1 MIYRL
6 LFIILV
12 VFFINLP
19 EVNSQANLLNARVP
33 QDVGR
38 LSYDQ
43 KKAIT
48 KDPLSYCFVDDRD
61 ILWSKTVWDRIDVD
75 ERINFPYYY
84 PTDTFKLS
92 SGRRSLFHTLV
103 KALRSQNIKEVYEDD
118 AFKVKLTYKEVMN
131 NLKGLKITPGG
142 INQLNDQLIEIKL
155 SEDGSIDR
163 NYIYTLI
170 DEGFLDRQFVE
181 EPEITAQEIEE
192 YRIKGT
198 WYFNKRLGELKYR
211 LLGIA
216 PVAYDLSDDPELI
229 PLFWIWFPDA
239 RKSLNES
246 KVFNEGNSSKPIT
259 FDAMLNSRRFSAF
272 IYKEENIY
280 QDREVKEYI
289 KEDALREL
297 LESDRIKNDIL
308 NYELD
313 LWNN

>member
-1 MIYRL
+1 M
-6 LFIILV
+6 
-12 VFFINLP
+12 
-19 EVNSQANLLNARVP
+19 
-33 QDVGR
+33 
-38 LSYDQ
+38 
-43 KKAIT
+43 
-48 KDPLSYCFVDDRD
+48 
-61 ILWSKTVWDRIDVD
+61 
-75 ERINFPYYY
+75 
-84 PTDTFKLS
+84 
-92 SGRRSLFHTLV
+92 
-103 KALRSQNIKEVYEDD
+103 
-118 AFKVKLTYKEVMN
+118 
-131 NLKGLKITPGG
+131 
-142 INQLNDQLIEIKL
+142 
-155 SEDGSIDR
+155 
-163 NYIYTLI
+163 
-170 DEGFLDRQFVE
+170 
-181 EPEITAQEIEE
+181 
-192 YRIKGT
+192 
-198 WYFNKRLGELKYR
+198 
-211 LLGIA
+211 GIA